1 MKKGLPAKFLLI
13 PGIVIFLAL
22 LVTFAPRFL
31 PNESEYEKDQ
41 TRLAEV
47 MKEKLPQQALPE
59 IKYPIQGYRI
69 PGIGGFC
76 WLESAVGLIKYLE
89 PDIDFDTFVFYGNPT
104 LVMAGR
110 NKNERWG
117 LGLNQIHAFT
127 QLGYTAFRGSTS
139 PINLPQSVFPDIE
152 ERNLIYFKTPQ
163 EELDLMKKMISAKII
178 PTISYDGDFSTII
191 GYNKEGVWMVKSDPD
206 QTDKE
211 DRNFMTYPV
220 AFNANFFTYDE
231 LFDKWQINYQFLW
244 FEKTGPRRNEN
255 EVFAENKRNAEEAT
269 RNMKLVME
277 YLNKGGNL
285 LDLTYAVDVPSSIS
299 LYRYFTKKGN
309 IGLANQYL
317 EIAKIYDY
325 QRTSVGPNPIAAES
339 KDRKFYLETL
349 TKVQPLY
356 EKAAAAWSSLPP
368 NNL

>member
-13 PGIVIFLAL
+13 PGIVVFLVL
-22 LVTFAPRFL
+22 FMTFAPRFL
-31 PNESEYEKDQ
+31 PNESEYKKDQ
-41 TRLAEV
+41 MRLAEV
-47 MKEKLPQQALPE
+47 MKEKLPQQTLEE
-59 IKYPIQGYRI
+59 IQYPVQGYRI

-76 WLESAVGLIKYLE
+76 WLESAAGLIKWLE

-163 EELDLMKKMISAKII
+163 EELELMKRMISAKII
-178 PTISYDGDFSTII
+178 PTITYDGDFSTIV
-191 GYNKEGVWMVKSDPD
+191 GYNKDGVWLVKSDPD

-211 DRNFMTYPV
+211 GRNFMTYPV
-220 AFNANFFTYDE
+220 AFNAIFFTYDE
-231 LFDKWQINYQFLW
+231 LFDKWQTNYQFFW
-244 FEKTGPRRNEN
+244 FEKTGPHKAES
-255 EVFAENKRNAEEAT
+255 EVFAQNRKNAQEAA
-269 RNMKLVME
+269 RNMKLVMD
-277 YLNKGGNL
+277 YLQKGGNL
-285 LDLTYAVDVPSSIS
+285 LDLTYAVDVPSSVS
-299 LYRYFTKKGN
+299 LYRYFTKRGN
-309 IGLANQYL
+309 IDLANQYL
-317 EIAKIYDY
+317 EIAKIYDS
-325 QRTSVGPNPIAAES
+325 QRASLGSNPIATEP

-349 TKVQPLY
+349 TKVLPLY
-356 EKAAAAWSSLPP
+356 EKLTAAWFSLPP
-368 NNL
+368 SNL